1 MADLRFS
8 TRQLIIS
15 PEMREVVWNQYLKLT
30 NVIEF
35 LRLEGNITDETADM
49 LLQIAL
55 DVKIALEAL
64 DEAALDNLKLVANK
78 EEG

>member
-8 TRQLIIS
+8 VNQLIIS
-15 PEMREVVWNQYLKLT
+15 PDMREVVWNQYLKLT

-64 DEAALDNLKLVANK
+64 DEAALDNLKLVVSK
-78 EEG
+78 EEQ